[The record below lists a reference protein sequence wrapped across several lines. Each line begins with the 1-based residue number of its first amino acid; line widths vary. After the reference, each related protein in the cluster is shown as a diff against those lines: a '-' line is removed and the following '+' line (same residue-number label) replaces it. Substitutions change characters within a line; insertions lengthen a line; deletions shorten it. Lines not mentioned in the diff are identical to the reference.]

1 MGEVLTFEKTEQTIY
16 GLLGCGIYMRRL
28 DSTFIAAIEFNSDV
42 LGERLSAKF
51 KRNQKRLRLNF
62 ATT

>member
-1 MGEVLTFEKTEQTIY
+1 MGEVLTFEKN
-16 GLLGCGIYMRRL
+16 GADRCGIYMRRL
-28 DSTFIAAIEFNSDV
+28 DSTFIAAIEFKSDV